1 MNIISVDDLP
11 KKYRHQAEE
20 KLMKQRKPT
29 TMAKRSKY
37 GNKKCENDG
46 IKFDSQKEMN
56 RFIVLKHMLDKGEI
70 KDLKLQHHFTLQ
82 GAFKTVKGESIK
94 KIEYIADFTYMKN
107 GQFIVEDVKS
117 EITRKNPVYVMKK
130 KMMAHHGYVINEI

>member
-37 GNKKCENDG
+37 GNKKCEKDG

-56 RFIVLKHMLDKGEI
+56 RFISKEMIKNDYSLDEKNKSNPI
-70 KDLKLQHHFTLQ
+70 Y
-82 GAFKTVKGESIK
+82 K
-94 KIEYIADFTYMKN
+94 KNK
-107 GQFIVEDVKS
+107 
-117 EITRKNPVYVMKK
+117 
-130 KMMAHHGYVINEI
+130 